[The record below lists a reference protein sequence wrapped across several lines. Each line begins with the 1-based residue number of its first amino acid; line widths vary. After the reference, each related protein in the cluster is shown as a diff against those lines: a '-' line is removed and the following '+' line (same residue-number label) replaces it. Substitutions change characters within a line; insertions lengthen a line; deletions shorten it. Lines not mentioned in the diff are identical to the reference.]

1 MFRFYRNRTAIVSL
15 VGHNAEKSPQK
26 RTLRNVSVRNH
37 TFSAIYIKDIGEFK
51 LYKLTRKF
59 KAALTAALFA
69 TFLSMN
75 TSAACDESK
84 KNEFALF
91 NPAKG
96 VWYTHS
102 ADGCAFTAVKWG
114 LATDKLVPG
123 DYDGD
128 GELDAAVYRPES
140 GTWYIRRSSDAK
152 AEILTLQGNKL
163 SGDVPVAADY
173 DGDRIADIAVWRAA
187 TGEWI
192 VRNSSKVKDQIT
204 VTLGVA
210 GDIPVAA
217 DYDGDRKA
225 DHAVFRPSENRWII
239 QQSSDNRMRM
249 EVFGTAGK
257 DTLVPADYT
266 GDGKADIAV
275 YSAGK
280 WTVISSETGE
290 KESFEF
296 GFKDDIAAPADYDCD
311 GTVDFAVY
319 RKGTWYIH
327 ESGKPKFRTFD
338 FGGESDIPL
347 AAAATRKS

>member
-1 MFRFYRNRTAIVSL
+1 MFRFYRNCPAIVSL

-26 RTLRNVSVRNH
+26 RDLRNVCVRDRK
-37 TFSAIYIKDIGEFK
+37 FSAITLKDIGEFK
-51 LYKLTRKF
+51 LYTLMKKF

-69 TFLSMN
+69 TFLSM
-75 TSAACDESK
+75 TVSAACDESK

-96 VWYTHS
+96 VWFTNS

-114 LATDKLVPG
+114 LATDKLVPA

-128 GELDAAVYRPES
+128 GELDAAVYRPEN
-140 GTWYIRRSSDAK
+140 GTWYIRRSIDSK
-152 AEILTLQGNKL
+152 AEILVLQGNKL
-163 SGDVPVAADY
+163 LGDVPVPADY

-192 VRNSSKVKDQIT
+192 VRNSSKAKNRIAIN
-204 VTLGVA
+204 LGVT
-210 GDIPVAA
+210 GDIPVPA
-217 DYDGDRKA
+217 DYDGDGRA
-225 DHAVFRPSENRWII
+225 DNAVFRPSENRWII
-239 QQSSDNRMRM
+239 QQSSDNRIRT

-275 YSAGK
+275 YFAGK
-280 WTVISSETGE
+280 WNVINSETGE
-290 KESFEF
+290 KETFEF

-327 ESGKPKFRTFD
+327 ESGKPKFRQFD
-338 FGGESDIPL
+338 FGGENDIPL